1 MASSSAENSPVPL
14 RVAPPNYHPYP
25 PPLATYENV
34 VASPQLF
41 MDTLQKLHATMKTKF
56 MIPVIGGKA
65 LDLHRLFVEVTTRG
79 GISKVLG
86 EKRWKEVT
94 LVFSFPSSATN
105 ASFILRKYYI
115 SLLFHYERVYYF
127 KAKYWTPSPDVLQQ
141 ASHTSPPHGFAGYV
155 LPPPEIEA
163 AVPQPQRIETTVP
176 EATPAPSTGSPVSGF
191 IDGKFESG
199 YLITVKIGSEDFKGV
214 LYQVP
219 MNEMR
224 QELQNQNVPVYNTGK
239 EASPTGVVRR
249 KRRKKCEIKKRDPSH
264 PKPNR
269 SGYNFFFAEQHARL
283 KPLYPGKDRQIS
295 RMIGELWNNL
305 NVPEKTVY
313 QEKAVQDKERYRL
326 EMQNYRERLTTG
338 QTTSNPLAIQSP
350 LEHDVDMIDQQS
362 ELQSENGNISWSPEH
377 GTSSDKCGAQ
387 SNSENNKGTDTS
399 LDPNT
404 LPPALAMKTNNAI
417 VDEFELLK
425 RVDMVE
431 CEDKEMQEELEDD
444 DEGDKQNEL
453 QHSKDKVFFFLEE
466 KTLLPTEEKI

>member
-14 RVAPPNYHPYP
+14 RIAPPNYHPYP

-34 VASPQLF
+34 VGSPQLF
-41 MDTLQKLHATMKTKF
+41 MDTLQKLHAAMRTKF

-79 GISKVLG
+79 GVSKVLG
-86 EKRWKEVT
+86 EKRWKEIT

-115 SLLFHYERVYYF
+115 SLLFHYERAYYF

-141 ASHTSPPHGFAGYV
+141 ASHTAAPPLGLAGYA

-163 AVPQPQRIETTVP
+163 DMPQPQRIETTSP
-176 EATPAPSTGSPVSGF
+176 EAATAPSTGSRVSGF

-224 QELQNQNVPVYNTGK
+224 QELQNHNLPVNYTGK
-239 EASPTGVVRR
+239 AASATGVVRR
-249 KRRKKCEIKKRDPSH
+249 KRRKKCEIKKRDPAH

-283 KPLYPGKDRQIS
+283 KPLYPGKDREIS

-305 NVPEKTVY
+305 QVPEKMVY
-313 QEKAVQDKERYRL
+313 QEKALQDKERYRL
-326 EMQNYRERLTTG
+326 EMQEYRERLTTG
-338 QTTSNPLAIQSP
+338 QIIGNPLPIQSP
-350 LEHDVDMIDQQS
+350 LEHNVDRIDQQS
-362 ELQSENGNISWSPEH
+362 EPQSENGNVSWSSEH
-377 GTSSDKCGAQ
+377 GASSDKCAQ
-387 SNSENNKGTDTS
+387 SNPENNKGAHTN
-399 LDPNT
+399 LDPKA
-404 LPPALAMKTNNAI
+404 PPVLEMKANNVI
-417 VDEFELLK
+417 VEEFELRN

-431 CEDKEMQEELEDD
+431 CEDKEMQE
-444 DEGDKQNEL
+444 DEADKQEEL
-453 QHSKDKVFFFLEE
+453 QHSKEKVFFFIEE

>member
-41 MDTLQKLHATMKTKF
+41 MDTLLKLHAAMRTKF

-79 GISKVLG
+79 GITKVLG

-127 KAKYWTPSPDVLQQ
+127 KAKYWAPSPDVLQQ
-141 ASHTSPPHGFAGYV
+141 VSHAAVPPHGLAGYAP
-155 LPPPEIEA
+155 PPPEVEA
-163 AVPQPQRIETTVP
+163 AMPQPQRIETKFP
-176 EATPAPSTGSPVSGF
+176 EATKSPPSTGSPVSGF

-199 YLITVKIGSEDFKGV
+199 YLVTVKIGSEDFKGV

-219 MNEMR
+219 MN
-224 QELQNQNVPVYNTGK
+224 QELQNQNILPVYNTGIA
-239 EASPTGVVRR
+239 ASTTGGVVRR
-249 KRRKKCEIKKRDPSH
+249 KRRKKCEIKKRDPAH

-269 SGYNFFFAEQHARL
+269 SGYNFFFAEQHSRL
-283 KPLYPGKDRQIS
+283 KPLYPGKDREFS

-305 NVPEKTVY
+305 NVPEKMVY
-313 QEKAVQDKERYRL
+313 QEKALQDKERYRL
-326 EMQNYRERLTTG
+326 EMQDYRERLTTR
-338 QTTSNPLAIQSP
+338 QIIICNPLPTQSP
-350 LEHDVDMIDQQS
+350 LEHNIDMIDQES
-362 ELQSENGNISWSPEH
+362 ELQSENGNVSWSPEY
-377 GTSSDKCGAQ
+377 GASSEKCAQ
-387 SNSENNKGTDTS
+387 SNSKNNKDRYPN
-399 LDPNT
+399 LDAKA
-404 LPPALAMKTNNAI
+404 PPVLEMKANNVIAE
-417 VDEFELLK
+417 EFELLK
-425 RVDMVE
+425 GVDMVE
-431 CEDKEMQEELEDD
+431 CEDKEMQEK
-444 DEGDKQNEL
+444 DEADKQEEL
-453 QHSKDKVFFFLEE
+453 QHSKEKVFFFLED

>member
-25 PPLATYENV
+25 PPLVTYENV

-41 MDTLQKLHATMKTKF
+41 MDTLQKLHAAMRTKF

-127 KAKYWTPSPDVLQQ
+127 KAKYWTPSPDMLQQ
-141 ASHTSPPHGFAGYV
+141 TSRTAAPTHGLAGYG

-163 AVPQPQRIETTVP
+163 ATMPQPPRIETSFP
-176 EATPAPSTGSPVSGF
+176 EETTEPSTGSPVCGF

-219 MNEMR
+219 MNQMH
-224 QELQNQNVPVYNTGK
+224 QELQNQNLPVYNTGK
-239 EASPTGVVRR
+239 EGSTAGVVRR
-249 KRRKKCEIKKRDPSH
+249 KRRKKCEIKKRDPAH

-283 KPLYPGKDRQIS
+283 KPLYTGKDREIS

-305 NVPEKTVY
+305 NVPEKMVY
-313 QEKAVQDKERYRL
+313 QEKALQDKERYRL
-326 EMQNYRERLTTG
+326 EMQDYRDRLTTG
-338 QTTSNPLAIQSP
+338 QITSSPQPIQSP
-350 LEHDVDMIDQQS
+350 LEHNVDMVYQQS
-362 ELQSENGNISWSPEH
+362 ELQSENGNVSWSPEQ
-377 GTSSDKCGAQ
+377 GASSDKCAE
-387 SNSENNKGTDTS
+387 SNSDNNNKGTD
-399 LDPNT
+399 
-404 LPPALAMKTNNAI
+404 PPVLEMKTNNVI
-417 VDEFELLK
+417 MEEFELLN

-431 CEDKEMQEELEDD
+431 REDKEMQEEE
-444 DEGDKQNEL
+444 DEGDKQEEL
-453 QHSKDKVFFFLEE
+453 QHSKEKVFFFLEE
-466 KTLLPTEEKI
+466 KSLLPTEEKI

>member
-25 PPLATYENV
+25 PPLVTYENV

-41 MDTLQKLHATMKTKF
+41 METLQKLHADMRTKF

-79 GISKVLG
+79 GLSKVLG

-115 SLLFHYERVYYF
+115 SLLFHYERLYYF
-127 KAKYWTPSPDVLQQ
+127 KAKYWTPSPDVLQE
-141 ASHTSPPHGFAGYV
+141 ASRTAAPPQGLAGYI

-163 AVPQPQRIETTVP
+163 TVPQPRRIETTFP
-176 EATPAPSTGSPVSGF
+176 EETTIPSTGSPVSGF

-199 YLITVKIGSEDFKGV
+199 YLITVKIGSEDLKGV

-219 MNEMR
+219 MNQMH
-224 QELQNQNVPVYNTGK
+224 QELQNQNLPAYNTRK
-239 EASPTGVVRR
+239 EASTPGVVRR
-249 KRRKKCEIKKRDPSH
+249 KRRKKSEIKKRDPSH

-283 KPLYPGKDRQIS
+283 KPLYPGKDREIS

-305 NVPEKTVY
+305 NVPEKMVY
-313 QEKAVQDKERYRL
+313 QERALQDKERYRM
-326 EMQNYRERLTTG
+326 EMQDYRERLTAG
-338 QTTSNPLAIQSP
+338 QIVSSPLLIQSP
-350 LEHDVDMIDQQS
+350 LEHNVDMIDQQS
-362 ELQSENGNISWSPEH
+362 ELQSENGNVSWSPEH
-377 GTSSDKCGAQ
+377 GTSSDKCAQ
-387 SNSENNKGTDTS
+387 SNSENNNNNKDTD
-399 LDPNT
+399 
-404 LPPALAMKTNNAI
+404 PPVLEMQTNNVI
-417 VDEFELLK
+417 VEEFELLK

-431 CEDKEMQEELEDD
+431 CEDKEMQEEEV
-444 DEGDKQNEL
+444 EGDKQEEL
-453 QHSKDKVFFFLEE
+453 QHSKEKVFFFLEE
-466 KTLLPTEEKI
+466 KTLLPTEGKI

>member
-1 MASSSAENSPVPL
+1 MATSSAENSPVPL

-25 PPLATYENV
+25 PTLATYENV

-41 MDTLQKLHATMKTKF
+41 MDTLQKLHAAMRTKF

-86 EKRWKEVT
+86 DKRWKEVT

-115 SLLFHYERVYYF
+115 SLLFHYERAYYF
-127 KAKYWTPSPDVLQQ
+127 KAKYWTPSPGPDVLQQ
-141 ASHTSPPHGFAGYV
+141 ASHTAAPAVGFAAYA

-163 AVPQPQRIETTVP
+163 ATPQPQRTETTSP
-176 EATPAPSTGSPVSGF
+176 EATAPSTGSPVSGF

-199 YLITVKIGSEDFKGV
+199 YLITVKIGLEDFKGV

-219 MNEMR
+219 MNEIR
-224 QELQNQNVPVYNTGK
+224 QELQNQNLPDYNTGK
-239 EASPTGVVRR
+239 AASATGVVRR

-283 KPLYPGKDRQIS
+283 KPLYPGKDREIS

-305 NVPEKTVY
+305 QVPEKMVY
-313 QEKAVQDKERYRL
+313 QEKALQDKERYRL
-326 EMQNYRERLTTG
+326 EMQEYRERLTTG
-338 QTTSNPLAIQSP
+338 QIISSPLPIQSP
-350 LEHDVDMIDQQS
+350 LEHNVNMIDHQS
-362 ELQSENGNISWSPEH
+362 EFQSENGNVSWSSEH
-377 GTSSDKCGAQ
+377 GTSYDKCAQ
-387 SNSENNKGTDTS
+387 SNSENNNGTDQNI
-399 LDPNT
+399 DPKA
-404 LPPALAMKTNNAI
+404 PPVLEMKANNAI
-417 VDEFELLK
+417 IEEFELLN

-431 CEDKEMQEELEDD
+431 CEDKEMQEEEK
-444 DEGDKQNEL
+444 DEADKQEKL
-453 QHSKDKVFFFLEE
+453 QHSKEKIFFFIEE

>member
-14 RVAPPNYHPYP
+14 RVAPPNYLPYP

-34 VASPQLF
+34 VTSPQLF
-41 MDTLQKLHATMKTKF
+41 MDTLQKLHAAMRTKF

-79 GISKVLG
+79 GLAKVLG

-141 ASHTSPPHGFAGYV
+141 VSHAAAPPHCLAGYV
-155 LPPPEIEA
+155 LPSPEIEA
-163 AVPQPQRIETTVP
+163 AVPQPQCIETTFP
-176 EATPAPSTGSPVSGF
+176 EETTAPSTGSPVSGF

-219 MNEMR
+219 MNQIH
-224 QELQNQNVPVYNTGK
+224 QELQNQNLPVYNTGK
-239 EASPTGVVRR
+239 AASPAGVVRR
-249 KRRKKCEIKKRDPSH
+249 KRRKKCEIKKRDPAH

-283 KPLYPGKDRQIS
+283 KPLYAGKDREIS

-305 NVPEKTVY
+305 NVPEKMVY
-313 QEKAVQDKERYRL
+313 QEKALQDKERYRL
-326 EMQNYRERLTTG
+326 EMQDYRERLTTG
-338 QTTSNPLAIQSP
+338 QNINSPLPIQSP
-350 LEHDVDMIDQQS
+350 LEQHDIDMIDQQS
-362 ELQSENGNISWSPEH
+362 EKSENGNVSWSPEY
-377 GTSSDKCGAQ
+377 GASSDKCAQ
-387 SNSENNKGTDTS
+387 SNSENNKGTDS
-399 LDPNT
+399 NLDPKA
-404 LPPALAMKTNNAI
+404 PPVLEMKANNAI
-417 VDEFELLK
+417 AEEFELLK

-431 CEDKEMQEELEDD
+431 CDDKGMQEGED
-444 DEGDKQNEL
+444 EADKQDEL
-453 QHSKDKVFFFLEE
+453 QHSKEKVFFFLEE
-466 KTLLPTEEKI
+466 KI

>member
-1 MASSSAENSPVPL
+1 MTSSSAENSPVPL

-25 PPLATYENV
+25 SPLVTYENV

-41 MDTLQKLHATMKTKF
+41 MDTLQKLHAAMRTKF

-141 ASHTSPPHGFAGYV
+141 ASRTAAPPQGLAGYV

-163 AVPQPQRIETTVP
+163 ALPQPQRIETTFP
-176 EATPAPSTGSPVSGF
+176 EETTALSTGSPVSGY

-214 LYQVP
+214 LYQIP
-219 MNEMR
+219 MSQMR
-224 QELQNQNVPVYNTGK
+224 QELQNQNLPVYNTGK

-249 KRRKKCEIKKRDPSH
+249 KRRKKYEIKKRDPAH

-283 KPLYPGKDRQIS
+283 KPLYPGKDREIS

-305 NVPEKTVY
+305 NVPEKMVY
-313 QEKAVQDKERYRL
+313 QEKALQDKERYRL
-326 EMQNYRERLTTG
+326 EMQDYRERLTTG
-338 QTTSNPLAIQSP
+338 QIISSPLPIQSP
-350 LEHDVDMIDQQS
+350 LEHNADMIDQQS

-377 GTSSDKCGAQ
+377 GASSDKCAQ
-387 SNSENNKGTDTS
+387 SNSENNNKGTD
-399 LDPNT
+399 
-404 LPPALAMKTNNAI
+404 PPVLEMKANNVI
-417 VDEFELLK
+417 LEEFELLK

-431 CEDKEMQEELEDD
+431 CEDKEMQEEEEEDD
-444 DEGDKQNEL
+444 EADKQEEL
-453 QHSKDKVFFFLEE
+453 QQSKEKVFFFLEE

>member
-25 PPLATYENV
+25 PPLVTYENV

-41 MDTLQKLHATMKTKF
+41 METLQKLHADMRTKF

-79 GISKVLG
+79 GLSKVLG

-115 SLLFHYERVYYF
+115 SLLFHYERLYYF
-127 KAKYWTPSPDVLQQ
+127 KAKYWTPSPDVLQE
-141 ASHTSPPHGFAGYV
+141 APRTAAPPQGLAGYI

-163 AVPQPQRIETTVP
+163 AVPQPRRIETTFP
-176 EATPAPSTGSPVSGF
+176 EETTIPSTGSPVSGF

-199 YLITVKIGSEDFKGV
+199 YLITVKIGSEDLKGV

-219 MNEMR
+219 MNQMH
-224 QELQNQNVPVYNTGK
+224 QELHNQNLPAYNTRK
-239 EASPTGVVRR
+239 EASTPGVVRR
-249 KRRKKCEIKKRDPSH
+249 KRRKKNEIKKRDPAH

-283 KPLYPGKDRQIS
+283 KPLYPGKDREIS

-305 NVPEKTVY
+305 NVPEKMVY
-313 QEKAVQDKERYRL
+313 QERALQDKERYRM
-326 EMQNYRERLTTG
+326 EMQDYRERLTAE
-338 QTTSNPLAIQSP
+338 QIVSSPLLIQSP
-350 LEHDVDMIDQQS
+350 LEHNVDMIDQQS
-362 ELQSENGNISWSPEH
+362 ELQSENGNVSWSPEH
-377 GTSSDKCGAQ
+377 GTSSDKCAQ
-387 SNSENNKGTDTS
+387 SNSENNNNKGTDPPVLEMQTS
-399 LDPNT
+399 NV
-404 LPPALAMKTNNAI
+404 I
-417 VDEFELLK
+417 VEEFELLK

-431 CEDKEMQEELEDD
+431 CEDKEMQEEEV
-444 DEGDKQNEL
+444 EGDKQEEL
-453 QHSKDKVFFFLEE
+453 QHSKEKVFFFLEE
-466 KTLLPTEEKI
+466 KTLLPTEGKI